1 VRSSESL
8 QLVYFAACAAAACM
22 RPLPAARRLQI
33 AAISLPMIAAII
45 WIARHGAT
53 GARDWAPG
61 AGILVG
67 YYTSGRFFVG
77 PSPRVEAWLAGWDR
91 RQLGDPATRFARWP
105 RALLAYLE
113 IVYMGCFLLVPAG
126 FGALALAGRSDLA
139 DRYWTIVAAAEFGAF
154 APLTIIQAR
163 PPWLVERKAVLAD
176 RAVHRA
182 ASQMIERFTIHANTF
197 PSGHVA
203 GSLAVGLALLDP
215 LPWASGAALLLA
227 LTIAVATV
235 VGRYHYVVDG
245 IAGTLLALAV
255 WTIVRLAGI

>member
-8 QLVYFAACAAAACM
+8 QLVYFAACAALACV
-22 RPLPAARRLQI
+22 RPLPATRRLQI
-33 AAISLPMIAAII
+33 AAIALPMIAAII
-45 WIARHGAT
+45 WVARHGTT
-53 GARDWAPG
+53 GVRDWAPG
-61 AGILVG
+61 GGILVG
-67 YYTSGRFFVG
+67 YYTSGRFFVD
-77 PSPRVEAWLAGWDR
+77 PSPRVEAWLIGWDR
-91 RQLGDPATRFARWP
+91 RLLGDPATRFARWP

-126 FGALALAGRSDLA
+126 FGVLALAGRSDLA

-154 APLTIIQAR
+154 APLTIVQTR

-176 RAVHRA
+176 RGIHRA
-182 ASQMIERFTIHANTF
+182 ASQMIERFTIHANTL

-203 GSLAVGLALLDP
+203 GSLAVGFALLDP
-215 LPWASGAALLLA
+215 LPWASGAALLLS
-227 LTIAVATV
+227 LSIAVATV

-255 WTIVRLAGI
+255 WAIVRFAGV